1 MQRTDDNDPYED
13 TYVLLSPSNRS
24 TSSLDSLRIFLLR
37 NLPVQFTYTASEKRL
52 RKNDYR
58 EGKPPQNLSPVVDG
72 VLRFAISFVGG
83 AFVVIPML
91 IMSFD
96 QSDVKSL
103 ITVSASVT
111 LFGLVVSLGIRV
123 SSIET
128 LVATAT
134 YAAVLVVFVGST
146 SGNGPN

>member
-1 MQRTDDNDPYED
+1 MREADYDDPYQD
-13 TYVLLSPSNRS
+13 RYLLSRDSNDK
-24 TSSLDSLRIFLLR
+24 LDSLRRFLIR
-37 NLPVQFTYTASEKRL
+37 NLPVQFTYTAAEKKIRTNAYN
-52 RKNDYR
+52 KG
-58 EGKPPQNLSPVVDG
+58 EPPLKLSTLLDSF
-72 VLRFAISFVGG
+72 LRFAVSFLGG

-96 QSDVKSL
+96 GSEAKSL
-103 ITVSASVT
+103 IVVSSAVT
-111 LFGLVVSLGIRV
+111 IFGLVVSLGIRV

-146 SGNGPN
+146 TGNGNGSS

>member
-1 MQRTDDNDPYED
+1 MQPTDHNDPYED
-13 TYVLLSPSNRS
+13 TYLLLSPSHRS
-24 TSSLDSLRIFLLR
+24 TSSLDSLRIFLLH
-37 NLPVQFTYTASEKRL
+37 NLPVQLTYTASEKRL

-58 EGKPPQNLSPVVDG
+58 EGKPPQNLSPVMDG
-72 VLRFAISFVGG
+72 LLRFAVSFVGG

-96 QSDVKSL
+96 QSNVKSL

-146 SGNGPN
+146 SGNGVD